1 MALSHSKM
9 ASSTKTAIA
18 RITTFNSILIILLP
32 IPSSDHAPAGI
43 LYAPPE
49 HHSSMVRH
57 IGGWRNLACYLKSV
71 SNWRP
76 CLPTDA
82 GIHIITNLCY
92 HSYPLAPARLPGG
105 MKKAAYTLLTYKLLS
120 NLYLFCCTYYQDQ
133 NLIMFYKIMFQ

>member
-49 HHSSMVRH
+49 HHSSIVRH

-92 HSYPLAPARLPGG
+92 HS
-105 MKKAAYTLLTYKLLS
+105 LLHQSLDCGASTVHIVIIFINIFHSKYRI
-120 NLYLFCCTYYQDQ
+120 F
-133 NLIMFYKIMFQ
+133 